1 MPGVPSF
8 LCAWHVK
15 RAWLSN
21 LTSTVADAD
30 KRTEIWR
37 ALDGLMRLN
46 VQLPASHSKEDLAKL
61 CMDVLERFYSEFSEQ
76 AAFITYIKKEWAGK
90 VGAFHLS
97 NYLLFLTCACN

>member
-1 MPGVPSF
+1 MPGVLNF

-30 KRTEIWR
+30 MRTEIWR

-46 VQLPASHSKEDLAKL
+46 VQLPTFHSK
-61 CMDVLERFYSEFSEQ
+61 
-76 AAFITYIKKEWAGK
+76 
-90 VGAFHLS
+90 
-97 NYLLFLTCACN
+97 

>member
-1 MPGVPSF
+1 MPGVPIF
-8 LCAWHVK
+8 LCAWHLK

-46 VQLPASHSKEDLAKL
+46 VQLPTSHSKEDLAKL
-61 CMDVLERFYSEFSEQ
+61 CTDALERFYSDFSEQ
-76 AAFITYIKKEWAGK
+76 AAFITYYKKEWAGR
-90 VGAFHLS
+90 VGAF
-97 NYLLFLTCACN
+97 TCLMICSV

>member
-1 MPGVPSF
+1 MPGVPIF
-8 LCAWHVK
+8 LCAWHVN
-15 RAWLSN
+15 RTWLLN

-61 CMDVLERFYSEFSEQ
+61 CADALERFYREFSEQ
-76 AAFITYIKKEWAGK
+76 AAFIT
-90 VGAFHLS
+90 
-97 NYLLFLTCACN
+97 